1 MTCCDETPDFIF
13 PLSADIYYPIIDQGA
28 YGNLKKQWVLDR
40 TIACAFN
47 PAGRK
52 FKQDVQ
58 TDPKIDVDNSID
70 GRTRNDITNSTRND
84 NYSLTNIII
93 TNIRDRNG
101 NIVYNESA
109 GPRIG
114 LSTIWEVATLNPV
127 VGPLGTIEYF
137 NIVLRRSENQA
148 ADL

>member
-1 MTCCDETPDFIF
+1 MTCCDEEPDFIF
-13 PLSADIYYPIIDQGA
+13 PLIGDIYYPIIEQGA

-58 TDPKIDVDNSID
+58 TDPKIDIDNSVV
-70 GRTRNDITNSTRND
+70 GRTRNDITQSTRSAD
-84 NYSLTNIII
+84 YSLTNIII

-101 NIVYNESA
+101 NLVYNESS
-109 GPRIG
+109 GPRVG
-114 LSTIWEVATLNPV
+114 LATIWEVATLNPV
-127 VGPLGTIEYF
+127 VGPLGTVEYY
-137 NIVLRRSENQA
+137 NLVLRRSENQA
-148 ADL
+148 VDL